1 MKVAFFH
8 DAPLVYGKDGQVYS
22 VGFGYNIWE
31 RYLAVF
37 DSIVV
42 STRMRIDDPIDD
54 SMTKNMK
61 LSSGP
66 RVKFKPISEYRKS
79 VDMIFNRKKISNQ
92 VREILEQ
99 CDCTII
105 RLPSFIGGIACK
117 EAEKMGKPYLTEVVG
132 CAWDSLWN
140 HSMKGRVLALNSYLQ
155 MKKSVRDAP
164 FSIYVTNQFL
174 QKRYPTHGESIS
186 CSNVALQEFDD
197 KILINR
203 LNKIRNRGKN
213 DNIIIGT
220 TAAVD
225 VRYKGQ
231 QYVIH
236 ALGKLKKRGIINFK
250 YQLVGGGDQS
260 YLKSIAKKYGV
271 IDQIEFLG
279 AMPHGKVINW
289 LDNIDIY
296 IQPSLTEGLPR
307 ALIEAMSRGVLAI
320 GSDAGGIPELLDDKY
335 LVRNISKNI
344 DDISGILELIDKN
357 TMRIQAKRNF
367 EESKKYDR
375 ERIEKNRKDF
385 FEKFRKHVGDNKKD

>member
-1 MKVAFFH
+1 
-8 DAPLVYGKDGQVYS
+8 
-22 VGFGYNIWE
+22 
-31 RYLAVF
+31 
-37 DSIVV
+37 
-42 STRMRIDDPIDD
+42 
-54 SMTKNMK
+54 
-61 LSSGP
+61 
-66 RVKFKPISEYRKS
+66 
-79 VDMIFNRKKISNQ
+79 
-92 VREILEQ
+92 
-99 CDCTII
+99 
-105 RLPSFIGGIACK
+105 
-117 EAEKMGKPYLTEVVG
+117 
-132 CAWDSLWN
+132 
-140 HSMKGRVLALNSYLQ
+140 LQ

-186 CSNVALQEFDD
+186 CSDVALQEFDD

-335 LVRNISKNI
+335 IVRNISKNV
-344 DDISGILELIDKN
+344 DNISDILESINKKSME
-357 TMRIQAKRNF
+357 TQAKRNF

-385 FEKFRKHVGDNKKD
+385 FEKFRKFVEDNKKE

>member
-1 MKVAFFH
+1 MKLLFVH
-8 DAPLVYGKDGQVYS
+8 GTKIKEDKKGNLYTDGS
-22 VGFGYNIWE
+22 YNEEVWN
-31 RYLAVF
+31 RYLSISSEFSIIARKDPTIYDIDYAQNKFNYLDNDKIEFIEVPNRVSSIQSFF
-37 DSIVV
+37 DFRKYKEINK
-42 STRMRIDDPIDD
+42 II
-54 SMTKNMK
+54 KEQ
-61 LSSGP
+61 
-66 RVKFKPISEYRKS
+66 VKK
-79 VDMIFNRKKISNQ
+79 
-92 VREILEQ
+92 
-99 CDCTII
+99 CDHLIA
-105 RLPSFIGGIACK
+105 RLPGSYSNIAIK
-117 EAEKMGKPYLTEVVG
+117 YAKTFQKPYLTEVVG

-279 AMPHGKVINW
+279 AMPYGKVINW

-307 ALIEAMSRGVLAI
+307 ALIEAMSRGVPAI
-320 GSDAGGIPELLDDKY
+320 GSGAGGIPELLDDKY
-335 LVRNISKNI
+335 IVRNISKNV
-344 DDISGILELIDKN
+344 DDISGILESINKKS
-357 TMRIQAKRNF
+357 MEIQAKRNF

-375 ERIEKNRKDF
+375 ERIEKRRM
-385 FEKFRKHVGDNKKD
+385 KFLIKFKEDV

>member
-8 DAPLVYGKDGQVYS
+8 DAPLVDGKDGQVYS

-42 STRMRIDDPIDD
+42 SPRMRIDDPIDD

-99 CDCTII
+99 CDCIII

-117 EAEKMGKPYLTEVVG
+117 EAEKMGKPYLVEVVG
-132 CAWDSLWN
+132 CAWDALWN
-140 HSMKGRVLALNSYLQ
+140 HSVMGKIV
-155 MKKSVRDAP
+155 AP
-164 FSIYVTNQFL
+164 FMYSRTKHSVLYASHVIYVTNEFL
-174 QKRYPTHGESIS
+174 QKKYPTNGRNTN
-186 CSNVALQEFDD
+186 CSNVDLEEFDD
-197 KILINR
+197 NVLLNR
-203 LNKIRNRGKN
+203 INKIKSKSKN
-213 DNIIIGT
+213 GNIIIGT
-220 TAAVD
+220 IAAVD

-231 QYVIH
+231 QYVIQ
-236 ALGKLKKRGIINFK
+236 ALGKLNKRGITNLK

-271 IDQIEFLG
+271 INQVEFLG
-279 AMPHGKVINW
+279 TMLHEEVINW
-289 LDNIDIY
+289 LNNIDIY
-296 IQPSLTEGLPR
+296 VQPSLTEGLPR
-307 ALIEAMSRGVLAI
+307 ALIEAMSRGVFSI
-320 GSDAGGIPELLDDKY
+320 GSDAGGIPELLDSKY
-335 LVRNISKNI
+335 IIKNISKNI
-344 DDISGILELIDKN
+344 DKICDILESVN
-357 TMRIQAKRNF
+357 EESMEIQAKRNF

-385 FEKFRKHVGDNKKD
+385 FEKFRKYVEDNKKE

>member
-99 CDCTII
+99 CDCIII

-117 EAEKMGKPYLTEVVG
+117 EAEKMGKPYLVEVVG
-132 CAWDSLWN
+132 CAWDALWN
-140 HSMKGRVLALNSYLQ
+140 HSVMGKIV
-155 MKKSVRDAP
+155 AP
-164 FSIYVTNQFL
+164 FMYSRTKHSVLYASHVIYVTNEFL
-174 QKRYPTHGESIS
+174 QKKYPTNGRNTN
-186 CSNVALQEFDD
+186 CSNVDLEEFDD
-197 KILINR
+197 NVLLNR
-203 LNKIRNRGKN
+203 INKIKSKSKN
-213 DNIIIGT
+213 GNIIIGT
-220 TAAVD
+220 IAAVD

-231 QYVIH
+231 QYVIQ
-236 ALGKLKKRGIINFK
+236 ALGKLNKRGITNLK

-271 IDQIEFLG
+271 INQVEFLG
-279 AMPHGKVINW
+279 TMLHEEVINW
-289 LDNIDIY
+289 LNNIDIY
-296 IQPSLTEGLPR
+296 VQPSLTEGLPR
-307 ALIEAMSRGVLAI
+307 ALIEAMSRGVFSI
-320 GSDAGGIPELLDDKY
+320 GSDAGGIPELLDSKY
-335 LVRNISKNI
+335 IIKNISKNI
-344 DDISGILELIDKN
+344 DKICDILESVN
-357 TMRIQAKRNF
+357 EESMEIQAKRNF

-385 FEKFRKHVGDNKKD
+385 FEKFRKYVEDNKKE